1 MTRTQVDA
9 ALIVTQY
16 QPWQIVRMAPE
27 TCPALASE
35 IIETFYREIPL
46 VIDGPEGL
54 AQLLGREPET
64 SEDDVILNRKAW
76 RIDLNE
82 RPYKRLDEA
91 VYLVWSD
98 INGISIEATL
108 TTSGAV
114 MFEAVASFLSLIHP
128 SDVVPRRIS
137 IL

>member
-1 MTRTQVDA
+1 MRRTTVDA
-9 ALIVTQY
+9 ALTVTQY
-16 QPWQIVRMAPE
+16 QPWQMVRMDPE

-35 IIETFYREIPL
+35 IIETFYRENPL

-54 AQLLGREPET
+54 AQLLSREPET
-64 SEDDVILNRKAW
+64 YEDDVILNRKAW
-76 RIDLNE
+76 RIDLIK
-82 RPYKRLDEA
+82 RPYKRPNEA

-98 INGISIEATL
+98 INGLSIEATL

-114 MFEAVASFLSLIHP
+114 MFEAVTSFLSLIHP
-128 SDVVPRRIS
+128 SDVVPRGIS

>member
-1 MTRTQVDA
+1 MIRTQVDA
-9 ALIVTQY
+9 ALIITQY

-35 IIETFYREIPL
+35 IIEKFYREIPL
-46 VIDGPEGL
+46 VIDEPEGL
-54 AQLLGREPET
+54 AKLLGREPET
-64 SEDDVILNRKAW
+64 YEDDVILNRKAW
-76 RIDLNE
+76 RIDHNE
-82 RPYKRLDEA
+82 RPYKRPDEA

-114 MFEAVASFLSLIHP
+114 MFEAVTSFLSLIHP
-128 SDVVPRRIS
+128 SDVVPRGIS